1 MKVILICLALFF
13 LESNANLEVEIN
25 GIPNTKGT
33 VFIGLFDKAANFP
46 TFGKQLK
53 GVVLKIDGKQLSYT
67 FKNLPT
73 GKYALAVYHDENK
86 NGVLDKNLF
95 GAPTEAYGFSNN
107 ARETFSAPSFQDA
120 SVLLQADKK
129 IKILLK

>member
-1 MKVILICLALFF
+1 M
-13 LESNANLEVEIN
+13 
-25 GIPNTKGT
+25 PNTKGT

-120 SVLLQADKK
+120 GVLLQADKK